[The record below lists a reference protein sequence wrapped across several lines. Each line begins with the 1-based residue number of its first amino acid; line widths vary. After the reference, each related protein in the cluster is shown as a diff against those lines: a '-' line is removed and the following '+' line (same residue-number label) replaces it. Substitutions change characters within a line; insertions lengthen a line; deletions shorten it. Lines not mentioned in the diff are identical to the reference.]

1 MEWLFRNKAISL
13 MKENNIKELTFI
25 GDNGDWLVEDV
36 PYILCQVKEDILD
49 LAVSKVVLT
58 DDDTLQFIVNYEGE
72 TYTFDEYDPLY
83 NSMEDVY
90 ATIIEDITKELK
102 YGN

>member
-13 MKENNIKELTFI
+13 MKENDIKELTFI